1 MLKDH
6 DLMYSH
12 ISREELITL
21 VRLIN
26 LAVPEKRADL
36 TSLPWESFTEFM
48 LQLSVICFTRAPLDL
63 SGMPPLAQLRALIDH
78 LSKVAKQKHFSTFLY
93 EDPEASALGDQEILR
108 ELNRQIEINPNYEL
122 PEGYKKVT
130 EKDILYEY
138 RFPPMLEVPEPKRI
152 AI

>member
-26 LAVPEKRADL
+26 LAAPEKRSDL

-63 SGMPPLAQLRALIDH
+63 SGMPPLAQLRALLDH
-78 LSKVAKQKHFSTFLY
+78 LARVAKQKKFSTFLY
-93 EDPEASALGDQEILR
+93 EDPEASALGDQ
-108 ELNRQIEINPNYEL
+108 
-122 PEGYKKVT
+122 
-130 EKDILYEY
+130 
-138 RFPPMLEVPEPKRI
+138 
-152 AI
+152 